1 MTSKRI
7 SKALLLTGCLLKTAS
22 VQAATTD
29 HGLVG
34 GRGVWPFFLYLGYLI
49 FVGASFF
56 TKQTEFYLWTLS
68 RERSPV
74 LYWGMMALLTALA
87 ILFGWSLW
95 ENAF

>member
-1 MTSKRI
+1 
-7 SKALLLTGCLLKTAS
+7 
-22 VQAATTD
+22 
-29 HGLVG
+29 
-34 GRGVWPFFLYLGYLI
+34 LGYLI

-68 RERSPV
+68 KERSPV